1 MSAFQL
7 SPGITPELTDAF
19 VIELPLALAAG
30 YLFGRRVGFEVAMA
44 LNAVALGVVKF
55 LTDYADPWDDL
66 VSAAAVLGGGFWIPT
81 VRGALNGRRP
91 LRTALAIAGLVCV
104 LIGVYKLTDFY
115 DPFDLLL
122 ADCVIVAG
130 LALWVY
136 RRGYPGPTATST
148 SAADGVISRR

>member
-1 MSAFQL
+1 VSVFQL

-19 VIELPLALAAG
+19 VIELPLALGTG
-30 YLFGRRVGFEVAMA
+30 YLVGRRAGFEFAFA
-44 LNAVALGVVKF
+44 LNVLALGLVKF

-81 VRGALNGRRP
+81 MRGALNGRRL
-91 LRTALAIAGLVCV
+91 LRSSLAVAGLVFVV
-104 LIGVYKLTDFY
+104 LGVVKLTDFY

-122 ADCVIVAG
+122 ADGVIVAG

-136 RRGYPGPTATST
+136 RHGYPGSHPPDS
-148 SAADGVISRR
+148 SMPL